1 MKPTPLA
8 LALALAACLLAGP
21 ADAQTAAPAVAPA
34 AASADPLFGALGGKP
49 GIDAIVDD
57 LVPRLFADE
66 QVGRFFAKTDRAD
79 FRKQLA
85 DQVCSVAGGPCKYEG
100 ATMKK
105 SHADFQINKA
115 HFNRVV
121 ELLQASMDVR
131 GVPFADQNRL
141 LARLAPMHR
150 DVITVR

>member
-1 MKPTPLA
+1 MKLSPLA
-8 LALALAACLLAGP
+8 FLLAACLLAGG
-21 ADAQTAAPAVAPA
+21 AQAQSAASAAPAGAT
-34 AASADPLFGALGGKP
+34 DPLFGALGGKP

-66 QVGRFFAKTDRAD
+66 QVGKFFAKTDRPD

-85 DQVCSVAGGPCKYEG
+85 DQMCSVAGGPCVYGG

-105 SHADFQINKA
+105 SHADFQIDKA